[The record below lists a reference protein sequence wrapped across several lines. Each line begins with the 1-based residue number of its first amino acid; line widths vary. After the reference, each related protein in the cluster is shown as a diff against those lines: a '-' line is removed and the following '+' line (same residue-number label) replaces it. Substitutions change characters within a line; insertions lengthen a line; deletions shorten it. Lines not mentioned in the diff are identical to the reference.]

1 MRANFAYNMFSWELK
16 LIESEKCQTPL
27 NFGKMKH

>member
-1 MRANFAYNMFSWELK
+1 MRANFAYSVISPELK

-27 NFGKMKH
+27 NIGKTNN